1 MNEGIASG
9 KTTREAAQTSVL
21 LSVTPRIEDEV
32 FREHEGIWLE
42 TDDNQS
48 YLVGRRS

>member
-9 KTTREAAQTSVL
+9 KTTMEAPQTSVL
-21 LSVTPRIEDEV
+21 LSVTPRIEYEV
-32 FREHEGIWLE
+32 FREHEVIWLE